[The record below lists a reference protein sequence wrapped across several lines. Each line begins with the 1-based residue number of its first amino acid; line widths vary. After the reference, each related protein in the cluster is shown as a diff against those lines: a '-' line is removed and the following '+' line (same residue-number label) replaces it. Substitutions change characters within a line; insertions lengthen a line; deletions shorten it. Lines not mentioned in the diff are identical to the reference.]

1 MKRQKIIRM
10 PNLHTNSVI
19 FSCKILYQVR
29 FCNNL
34 LCNLFIN
41 LFFIRCLRMQVFY
54 HLLPCMKSQSHC
66 YKKGNAKRNS
76 DCSQIFKNYLKLNT
90 RDFQMALRT
99 SGRYA
104 LWDVIILTI
113 IPLLIACIL
122 HSGLAKGKS
131 FFRSLFF
138 IPSLTSIIVAGI
150 VFRLAFGTLETATVN
165 RMLTFFGMQPIK
177 WLSYPGPGN
186 FVLILLTL
194 WRWNGVNIVYYLSGL
209 QAIPAD
215 YYEAAQIDGAKAIQ
229 KFFHVTL
236 PSLKPVLIYVIT
248 ITVLG
253 GFSMFTES
261 VALWQQNN
269 AGGVGRTIVGYM
281 YMVDFKKNNLGLASA
296 VGLTLLGLVLVVNL
310 IQLVLMGFFK
320 KED

>member
-1 MKRQKIIRM
+1 MQNTSAKKPLPRQRGSFLTDPKVVPYVFVAPFIIFFLLVYFYPLIMTVVMSFQKIDG
-10 PNLHTNSVI
+10 PNHHE
-19 FSCKILYQVR
+19 
-29 FCNNL
+29 
-34 LCNLFIN
+34 FIG
-41 LFFIRCLRMQVFY
+41 L
-54 HLLPCMKSQSHC
+54 
-66 YKKGNAKRNS
+66 
-76 DCSQIFKNYLKLNT
+76 KNYQKLNT
-90 RDFQMALRT
+90 RDFQMALQT

-104 LWDVIILTI
+104 LWDVIILTL
-113 IPLLIACIL
+113 IPLLIASVL
-122 HSGLAKGKS
+122 HSGLAKGSS
-131 FFRSLFF
+131 FFKSLFF

-165 RMLTFFGMQPIK
+165 RMMTFFGLQPVK
-177 WLSYPGPGN
+177 WLSYAGPGN

-209 QAIPAD
+209 QAIPTD
-215 YYEAAQIDGAKAIQ
+215 HYEAAQIDGANAIQ
-229 KFFHVTL
+229 KFIHITL
-236 PSLKPVLIYVIT
+236 PGIKPVLIYVIT

-281 YMVDFKKNNLGLASA
+281 YMVGFKKNSLGLASA
-296 VGLTLLGLVLVVNL
+296 VGLVLLGLVVAVNL
-310 IQLVLMGFFK
+310 IQLVLMGFFR